1 MRSLL
6 RLLFGL
12 TMFGSVSLSAAGGA
26 SPTPTFIALG
36 DSITSDISAPGQM
49 WPNHL
54 ARLRG
59 WTLVSNAAVSGATL
73 SRGAGGQF
81 PLVDSFRSSLP
92 RGFGG
97 HVILLAGTN
106 DYKLEKV
113 LGRAGETDPN
123 TVYGALLTIGRGILS
138 GTRATLHL
146 CTPLWRGDAGQTEG
160 TRRGSPAYT
169 LQDVRQAV
177 RYTAKRLASEFPGR
191 VQLLD
196 SGADLWY
203 TMQSPGLMGP
213 DRLHPTLA
221 GQMALA
227 EYLAGHLWEGRGP
240 RPTTAPTSGAG
251 GVVPRTPSPTKAQP

>member
-12 TMFGSVSLSAAGGA
+12 TMFGSASLSAAGVA
-26 SPTPTFIALG
+26 SPAPAFIAIG
-36 DSITSDISAPGQM
+36 DSITSEVSAPGQM

-73 SRGAGGQF
+73 SRGPGGQF

-92 RGFGG
+92 EGFGG

-113 LGRAGETDPN
+113 LGRAGDTDPT
-123 TVYGALLTIGRGILS
+123 TVYGALLTIGRGVLG
-138 GTRATLHL
+138 GTRGTLHL

-221 GQMALA
+221 GQEAIA
-227 EYLAGHLWEGRGP
+227 EYLAGHLWDEAGP
-240 RPTTAPTSGAG
+240 QKAVAPTTPSGS
-251 GVVPRTPSPTKAQP
+251 VVPRSSSPTKPRP